1 MLPLHRRDTLLL
13 LLLKLRG
20 WGIRQ
25 PLHGPMRRPTTHV
38 RLRLLLL

>member
-1 MLPLHRRDTLLL
+1 VLPLHRRDTLLL

-25 PLHGPMRRPTTHV
+25 PLHGPMRLPTTHV